1 MFPILEAAY
10 DVIDEKD
17 DAQNEQYRKK
27 VEAIFV
33 KFGKKMYLAAMS
45 VTKNHHDAED
55 AVQDTFVSIAKII
68 DRVPDPDK
76 EAAEIYFCK
85 AARSHAL
92 SKLRGEVCSVSI
104 DCVSDDFIQIK
115 DFAEN
120 IADDELYENIL
131 EFITT
136 MDEKYA
142 DVLTMRYLFDMK
154 PGEIARSLNRPVNT
168 VKSQLTR
175 AVSMLNRKFGA
186 KERMPGRAEKKKE
199 GEFS

>member
-27 VEAIFV
+27 AEAIFV

-55 AVQDTFVSIAKII
+55 AVQDTFISIAKII
-68 DRVPDPDK
+68 DRVPDP
-76 EAAEIYFCK
+76 ETEVAEIYYCK
-85 AARSHAL
+85 AAKNHAL
-92 SKLRGEVCSVSI
+92 SKLRGEVCCVSI
-104 DCVSDDFIQIK
+104 DCVSDELIQIK
-115 DFAEN
+115 DFVEN

-131 EFITT
+131 EYITK

-154 PGEIARSLNRPVNT
+154 PGDIARSLNRPVNT
-168 VKSQLTR
+168 VKSQLAR
-175 AVSMLNRKFGA
+175 AVSMLNKEFGV
-186 KERMPGRAEKKKE
+186 KGRMQGKAEKKE
-199 GEFS
+199 GGELS